1 MTYRFTNQTSTRLNT
16 ARPALIGAVL
26 IAAALIAAT
35 PVRTQTIAADVQ
47 PFGSS
52 RESKVT
58 TTLKGAWMM
67 DYLGEGGSL
76 SGRTSAI
83 FTSDG
88 SVFVQNTVPNILPGA
103 IILHGTGEWVRSADG
118 RFDLTWIYPVVSATN
133 GSNMGMFKDR
143 AKLLYSADG
152 KTLEGRLT
160 FQYTLPDGT
169 VAFDGTSQMK
179 LVRVRIEPLP

>member
-16 ARPALIGAVL
+16 ARPAFIGAVL
-26 IAAALIAAT
+26 IAAALISAT

-47 PFGSS
+47 P
-52 RESKVT
+52 
-58 TTLKGAWMM
+58 LQGAWMM

-88 SVFVQNTVPNILPGA
+88 SVFVQNTVPNILPEA
-103 IILHGTGEWVRSADG
+103 IVLHGTGEWVRSADG
-118 RFDLTWIYPVVSATN
+118 QFDLTWIYPVVSATD

-143 AKLLYSADG
+143 AKLRYSSDG